1 MIETFY
7 GSMSLNSPMALVCAL
22 IIGVGFG
29 WCLEQAG
36 FGSSKKLA
44 GIFYFADM
52 TVLKVMFSAVVT
64 AMLGVGFVLATGI
77 VSAESIYVPETFLYA
92 QVVGG
97 VIFGIGF
104 VIGGWCPGT
113 AAVGMVSGRLDALVF
128 LVGAM
133 VGSFFFNDFFEVLE
147 PLYVMENM
155 GRSFIYEQVGMTF
168 AQFGLLLTVIA
179 VIAFWFSELIEEKF
193 KFTLVASR
201 SNGLWVFSVMIL
213 LAACGNLLL
222 DRFPMDTVRFASVSS
237 EEVLHKIET
246 GQDHLEPEIFAR
258 EKLAGQKKIALVDV
272 RTREEFDEWHIPG
285 AVHQPLTT
293 IVAGLERYRRFD
305 RIVLYS
311 NGPTHPGQAWTVLS
325 AAGFKNVYI
334 LADGLQGFFERVLK
348 PVSLRSEFISDRDRA
363 EINTWR
369 AMFMG
374 SGMAAGAAEPVSS
387 GALTGP

>member
-7 GSMSLNSPMALVCAL
+7 GSMSLNSPMAFVCSLV
-22 IIGVGFG
+22 IGVGFG

-52 TVLKVMFSAVVT
+52 TVLKVMFSAVIT

-77 VSAESIYVPETFLYA
+77 VNAESIYVPETFLYA

-97 VIFGIGF
+97 LIFGIGF

-113 AAVGMVSGRLDALVF
+113 AAVGMVSGRFDALVF

-133 VGSFFFNDFFEVLE
+133 IGSFLFNDFFDILE
-147 PLYVMENM
+147 PLYTMEDM
-155 GRSFIYEQVGMTF
+155 GRSFIYELAGMTF

-201 SNGLWVFSVMIL
+201 SNGLWVFSVIIL
-213 LAACGNLLL
+213 LSACGNLLL
-222 DRFPMDTVRFASVSS
+222 DKFPIDSVRFAAPSS
-237 EEVLHKIET
+237 EEILLKVET
-246 GQDHLEPEIFAR
+246 GLDHIEPEIFAR
-258 EKLAGQKKIALVDV
+258 EKLAGQKKIALIDV

-285 AVHQPLTT
+285 AAHQPLSSL
-293 IVAGLERYRRFD
+293 VAGLERYRRFD

-311 NGPTHPGQAWTVLS
+311 NGATHPGQAWAVLN

-334 LADGLQGFFERVLK
+334 LADGLQGFYERVLK
-348 PVSLRSEFISDRDRA
+348 PVSLRPEFISDRGRA

-369 AMFMG
+369 AMFLG
-374 SGMAAGAAEPVSS
+374 SGMAAGAATPVSS

>member
-7 GSMSLNSPMALVCAL
+7 GSMSLNSPMAFVCSLV
-22 IIGVGFG
+22 IGVGFG

-52 TVLKVMFSAVVT
+52 TVLKVMFSAVIT

-77 VSAESIYVPETFLYA
+77 VNAESIYVPETFLYA

-97 VIFGIGF
+97 LIFGIGF

-113 AAVGMVSGRLDALVF
+113 AAVGMVSGRFDALVF

-133 VGSFFFNDFFEVLE
+133 IGSFLFNDFFDILE
-147 PLYVMENM
+147 PLYTMEDM
-155 GRSFIYEQVGMTF
+155 GRSFIYELAGMTF

-201 SNGLWVFSVMIL
+201 SNGLWVFSVIIL
-213 LAACGNLLL
+213 LSACGNLLL
-222 DRFPMDTVRFASVSS
+222 DKFPIDSVRFAAPSS
-237 EEVLHKIET
+237 EEILLKVET
-246 GQDHLEPEIFAR
+246 GQDHVEPEIFAR
-258 EKLAGQKKIALVDV
+258 EKLAGQKKIALIDV

-285 AVHQPLTT
+285 AAHQPLSSL
-293 IVAGLERYRRFD
+293 VAGLERYRRFD

-311 NGPTHPGQAWTVLS
+311 NGATHPGQAWAVLN

-334 LADGLQGFFERVLK
+334 LADGLQGFYERVLK
-348 PVSLRSEFISDRDRA
+348 PVSLRPEFISDRDRA

-369 AMFMG
+369 AMFLG
-374 SGMAAGAAEPVSS
+374 SGMAAGASTPVSS